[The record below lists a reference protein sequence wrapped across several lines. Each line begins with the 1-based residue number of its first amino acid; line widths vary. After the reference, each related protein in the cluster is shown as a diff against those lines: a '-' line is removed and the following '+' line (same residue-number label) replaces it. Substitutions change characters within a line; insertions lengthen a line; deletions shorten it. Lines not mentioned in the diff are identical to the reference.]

1 MEIMENGQNLII
13 GKKNQNE
20 INIEEGNKSE
30 QKTFQRIK
38 ELQKLL
44 KKESEMKEQCMQNKF
59 IYFLLLVIKARNK
72 INKNIEENCRNIC
85 ITKLKIKKKLDK
97 THKLAEIELINM
109 KEEEGV
115 YLKELNIYIIKL
127 LDYLWVEPK
136 LVANLLL
143 CAKKEDIE
151 NNLSPL
157 IGNFF
162 YENIISPDYIQDK
175 LLYVITYLLK
185 NEIMNLNSKTDYG
198 IFLDNTSAGFLI
210 NELIKYEYEFK
221 EYFRRIIIK
230 TIEKLEIE
238 YSRMKLNFIIP
249 YKIIDNDK
257 DDTLAEEAEIDKA
270 YCENQL
276 IINNYFVNFKKDYI
290 EKEKQKHQNDN
301 GKNIYDE
308 YLNMINND
316 HLKKYD
322 NKLFFESLEI
332 GENLKK
338 SYIHNF
344 CLVVDCI
351 DQIISD
357 FLINLNAFPHSLKCI
372 GKIISELIQ
381 QRQIGR
387 AHV

>member
-1 MEIMENGQNLII
+1 MEIMENGQYLII

-20 INIEEGNKSE
+20 INIEEENKSE

-290 EKEKQKHQNDN
+290 EKEKQK
-301 GKNIYDE
+301 
-308 YLNMINND
+308 
-316 HLKKYD
+316 
-322 NKLFFESLEI
+322 
-332 GENLKK
+332 
-338 SYIHNF
+338 
-344 CLVVDCI
+344 
-351 DQIISD
+351 
-357 FLINLNAFPHSLKCI
+357 
-372 GKIISELIQ
+372 
-381 QRQIGR
+381 
-387 AHV
+387 